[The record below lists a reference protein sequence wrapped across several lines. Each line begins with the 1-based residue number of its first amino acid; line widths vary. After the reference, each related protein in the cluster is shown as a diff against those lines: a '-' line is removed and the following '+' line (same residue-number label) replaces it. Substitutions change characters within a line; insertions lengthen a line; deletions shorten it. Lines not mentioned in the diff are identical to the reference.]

1 MSDRGILFLD
11 EWMAEHLLHVTN
23 DDPATAVDLA
33 DQVIEAAKEQ
43 GISADEISEEVG
55 SVFKVILDM
64 IQRRGSD
71 WAE

>member
-33 DQVIEAAKEQ
+33 DQVIEAAKEH

-64 IQRRGSD
+64 MQRRGSD

>member
-1 MSDRGILFLD
+1 MSNRGILFLD
-11 EWMAEHLLHVTN
+11 EWMAEHLLHATN
-23 DDPATAVDLA
+23 DAPATAVDLA

-55 SVFKVILDM
+55 SLSELILEVM
-64 IQRRGSD
+64 ERRGSA

>member
-23 DDPATAVDLA
+23 DDPAMAADLA

-64 IQRRGSD
+64 MQRRGSD